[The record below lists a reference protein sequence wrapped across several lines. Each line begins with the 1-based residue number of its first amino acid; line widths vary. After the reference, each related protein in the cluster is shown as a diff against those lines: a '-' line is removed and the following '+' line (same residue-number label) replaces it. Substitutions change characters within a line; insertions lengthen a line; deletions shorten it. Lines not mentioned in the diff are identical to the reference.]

1 MVCRSVERPH
11 TPRLTRYD
19 CVLSLTAFAD
29 FPTSQ
34 ETLDEVRRVEEERGA
49 GAPAVPAVPAVPGV
63 QGGLG
68 AFPKTRAALE
78 TFKGTLD
85 TF

>member
-1 MVCRSVERPH
+1 MSLVRRSVERPH

-19 CVLSLTAFAD
+19 CVLSLAAFAD

-49 GAPAVPAVPAVPGV
+49 GAPAVPGVPGV